1 MRKSQDKSLKK
12 MSKRTKIEKIEKEIM
27 YYKFMSGNY
36 HLKEIA
42 SEFNITVH
50 HLNNILREFNGR

>member
-1 MRKSQDKSLKK
+1 
-12 MSKRTKIEKIEKEIM
+12 MSKRTKVEKIEKEIM

-50 HLNNILREFNGR
+50 RLNNILREFNGR